1 MLERLSARGRMI
13 GAVAERRAVAR
24 VTDAARAAL
33 GEATVRVEGDEIVIY
48 SADRQARWI
57 GGLVR

>member
-1 MLERLSARGRMI
+1 MLERLSARARTI

-33 GEATVRVEGDEIVIY
+33 GEAAVRVEGDEIVIY